1 LRGEFYK
8 ELKKKEEDEFKEHT
22 EKRVLNILENTV
34 KFEAANFSAVNNTIL
49 DKALSALDTAVK
61 GSNVQEESL
70 QSSMAVL
77 KNMGKGSKGGASD
90 PLSTAV
96 INALRDYSKELEG
109 MSSADKDKMIAL
121 TQAQIDQI
129 KTMDNTFQEN

>member
-1 LRGEFYK
+1 MLRGEFYK

-77 KNMGKGSKGGASD
+77 KNMGKGSSGASD

-129 KTMDNTFQEN
+129 KAMDNTFQEN

>member
-1 LRGEFYK
+1 MRGEFYK

-90 PLSTAV
+90 PLSTAGLPSPSV
-96 INALRDYSKELEG
+96 SIPARPHYNRRHEAEAGNGRASGGAGTQGGHGFEG
-109 MSSADKDKMIAL
+109 R
-121 TQAQIDQI
+121 
-129 KTMDNTFQEN
+129 